1 MKIPNETSSIVTELR
16 TEIQAVEEYYHIIES
31 YLSGKEYATADIIQT
46 LRGFKNTLNKIS
58 ARIFTLY
65 TLRGQKAKI
74 TWDPLLT
81 NIDNAL
87 EAIQSSSRQPR
98 ATIELSL
105 KISEP
110 KIEEVMSYLSTLE
123 ESLK

>member
-1 MKIPNETSSIVTELR
+1 VKIPNETDSIATELR
-16 TEIQAVEEYYHIIES
+16 TEIQAVEKYYHIIES
-31 YLSGKEYATADIIQT
+31 YLSGKEYATADIIHT
-46 LRGFKNTLNKIS
+46 LIGFKNTLNKIS
-58 ARIFTLY
+58 AHIFTLY

-123 ESLK
+123 ESLR